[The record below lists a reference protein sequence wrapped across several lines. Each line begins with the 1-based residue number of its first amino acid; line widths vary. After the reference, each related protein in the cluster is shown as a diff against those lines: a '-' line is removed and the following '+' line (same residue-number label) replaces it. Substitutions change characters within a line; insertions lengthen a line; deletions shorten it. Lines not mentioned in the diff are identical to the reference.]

1 MSFASRWGK
10 LLPASYKNVEAQATA
25 RTNNIN
31 TADFDKEFEEFC
43 KEQRQLK
50 AEREAAKIDATAT
63 PQAITED
70 IGDIP
75 TEAQPTEAVAEEAYQ
90 AFVEEDEKPKS
101 KRKKKTEA
109 VVEET
114 SDETPV
120 VED

>member
-1 MSFASRWGK
+1 MSFADEWGSFPECGIAAAMPTK
-10 LLPASYKNVEAQATA
+10 KI
-25 RTNNIN
+25 NN
-31 TADFDKEFEEFC
+31 ADFDREFEEFC

-50 AEREAAKIDATAT
+50 AERLAKEAETKQEVEQEA
-63 PQAITED
+63 
-70 IGDIP
+70 
-75 TEAQPTEAVAEEAYQ
+75 EAQPTDEVAEEAYL